1 MAMYMA
7 LDRDILLRAERE
19 ILPLALRED
28 YEQVQRL
35 LLILSC
41 AVRQDVPLTPLLAN
55 FLADA
60 LRTISEGGN
69 TNDAFRIKRK
79 RGGRDTKAAAEKA
92 IDRVSRI
99 KALRRGIPKLSLEK
113 AVAQV
118 VAETHASEDTVRAAW
133 RDYRDCV
140 ELDESGSGYFYD
152 LSKKK

>member
-1 MAMYMA
+1 MAMHMT
-7 LDRDILLRAERE
+7 LDRDILLRVERE

-41 AVRQDVPLTPLLAN
+41 AIRQGVPLTPLLAN

-69 TNDAFRIKRK
+69 TDAAFCIKRK
-79 RGGRDTKAAAEKA
+79 RGGRDTKAATEKA
-92 IDRVSRI
+92 IDRVFRVMEMRYN
-99 KALRRGIPKLSLEK
+99 KPKLSLEK
-113 AVAQV
+113 AFAQV
-118 VAETHASEDTVRAAW
+118 AKETLASEDTIQAAW

-140 ELDESGSGYFYD
+140 ELRPYGFFFD